1 MTDKKIIQVTV
12 REKIATADKT
22 VYICDNSGFAI
33 NFDFDP

>member
-1 MTDKKIIQVTV
+1 MTYEKMIQVTV
-12 REKIATADKT
+12 RDKIATADKT

>member
-1 MTDKKIIQVTV
+1 MTDKRIIQVTI

-22 VYICDNSGFAI
+22 VYICDNSGFVI